1 MTEVVTLTRELAA
14 AWLPPRPREAHK
26 GIFGHLLVA
35 AGSRGMTGA
44 AFLAC
49 GAAQRSGAG
58 LVTLAIPRPL
68 ADIAAARLDETMT
81 LVCPAAPEE
90 SFSPEAVPLVLDALA
105 GRDALAIGPGLSRHA
120 GAIAFARSLA
130 WQSSVPT
137 VIDADALWALATTG
151 PFNGFLTDTVPP
163 RILTPHPGEMARL
176 TGLTSS
182 EIQQNRI
189 ETACHFATRWHCVV
203 VLKGHGTVIASPEGQ
218 CYLCPLGSSGLARG
232 GSGDVLTGIIG
243 ALLAQGVAPFRAA
256 ALAVYAHAAAGDC
269 LEQVVG
275 PRGMTA
281 GDLIRTLPRIWR
293 EIESGRPSAGRSVP
307 PDSPN
312 PELSL

>member
-1 MTEVVTLTRELAA
+1 MTEVATLTREMAA
-14 AWLPPRPREAHK
+14 AWLPPRPRDAHK
-26 GIFGHLLVA
+26 GVFGHLLVA

-68 ADIAAARLDETMT
+68 ADIAATRLDETMT

-120 GAIAFARSLA
+120 GAVSFARSLA
-130 WQSSVPT
+130 RRAPVPT
-137 VIDADALWALATTG
+137 VIDADALWALAETS
-151 PFNGFLTDTVPP
+151 PFNGFLPDSVPP
-163 RILTPHPGEMARL
+163 RVLTPHPGEMARL
-176 TGLTSS
+176 TGLTPS
-182 EIQQNRI
+182 EIQRNRI
-189 ETACHFATRWHCVV
+189 ETARHFAARWRCVV

-218 CYLCPLGSSGLARG
+218 SYLCPLGGSGLARG

-256 ALAVYAHAAAGDC
+256 ALAVYAHAATGDC
-269 LEQVVG
+269 LERVVG

-293 EIESGRPSAGRSVP
+293 ELESGQPSAGGAVP
-307 PDSPN
+307 AYPSD
-312 PELSL
+312 PELSK